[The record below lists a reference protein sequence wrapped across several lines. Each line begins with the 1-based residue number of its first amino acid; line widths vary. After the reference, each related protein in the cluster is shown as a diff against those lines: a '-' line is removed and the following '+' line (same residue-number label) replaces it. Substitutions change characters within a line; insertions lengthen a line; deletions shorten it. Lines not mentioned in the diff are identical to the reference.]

1 MKILILN
8 CGSSSLKFQV
18 IDMDGEKMLVKGNY
32 ESIGGKRANLR
43 FKANGQKVELE
54 KAARD
59 YEEAVK
65 FVLNLIQNPEYNI
78 IKSLDE
84 IGAVGHRIVH
94 GGEYYSESVLITD
107 EVLEGIKECI
117 PLAPLH
123 NPEGLAGIKATQKA
137 LPNTP
142 MVVVFD
148 TAFHQTLPE
157 IAYIYQLPYRYY
169 EQYKLRKYGF
179 HGTSHKFVVRRAAEI
194 LGKDLKDLKIVN
206 CHLGQGASLCA
217 VKDGKSVETSMG
229 LTPTGGIPMGTRSG
243 DIDPAIIPYLMRREE
258 LDANEIDR
266 MLNKKSG
273 AWGVSGVSDDYRD
286 IEREYAYGDERSIL
300 ALDSQ
305 AYIIAKT
312 IVSYMVPLGG
322 LDVITFSGGV
332 GEKGIE
338 ERERICKYLEF
349 LGVKLDKEANNVK
362 GEERVISTPDSKITV
377 MIVPTNEELMIAR
390 DTNEIVNNLKK

>member
-84 IGAVGHRIVH
+84 IGAVGQRIVH

-338 ERERICKYLEF
+338 ERERICNYLEF